1 MTFDDVTSILK
12 MGTRALLLKLSQFG
26 RQLRKCGGG
35 VNSSG
40 FFLMVNPKP
49 GRSPK
54 TTAYD
59 DDPSL

>member
-40 FFLMVNPKP
+40 FFLDGESQAWPKP
-49 GRSPK
+49 ENDG
-54 TTAYD
+54 
-59 DDPSL
+59 L

>member
-40 FFLMVNPKP
+40 FFF
-49 GRSPK
+49 GW
-54 TTAYD
+54 
-59 DDPSL
+59 